1 MNETFNYYTEK
12 AREFAESTRFV
23 DMSDIHRRFLSRLA
37 PGAKILDVGCGSG
50 RDSRAFADLGYQA
63 SAIDAV
69 PAMCKAALELS
80 GINAECMSVLD
91 LDRRNEFDG
100 VWACASLLHLK
111 MQELPEAFS
120 RIRRALKTGGIFYAS
135 FKLGEFSGVRNGR
148 YFTDMTEEV
157 LQSLAEQSGG
167 LQIEEVFITSDA
179 RKGREDELWLNAVL
193 SKTK

>member
-50 RDSRAFADLGYQA
+50 RDSRAFSDLGYKT

-69 PAMCKAALELS
+69 PAMCEAARTFC

-91 LDRRNEFDG
+91 LDRRDEFDG

-111 MQELPEAFS
+111 KDELPEAFI
-120 RIRRALKTGGIFYAS
+120 RICRALKTGGVFYAS

-148 YFTDMTEEV
+148 YFTDLTEDM
-157 LQSLAEQSGG
+157 LKSLAHQIGG
-167 LQIEEVFITSDA
+167 LQIEEIFITSDA
-179 RKGREDELWLNAVL
+179 RKGREAELWLNAIF
-193 SKTK
+193 SKTN